1 MIALVSIAATV
12 SACTG
17 ALAAMFFK
25 IDPSPT
31 FVADVPLSVPGDDRP
46 KLLKLTFRHK
56 GRRALADYQA
66 RAVMVAQQ
74 ADAPG
79 AEAALVEYVAEIIEG
94 WVGLVDAEGRPLPY
108 TPENLA
114 LLLDNYPAAGAEIV
128 RFYNRQLGHARAGN

>member
-1 MIALVSIAATV
+1 
-12 SACTG
+12 
-17 ALAAMFFK
+17 
-25 IDPSPT
+25 
-31 FVADVPLSVPGDDRP
+31 
-46 KLLKLTFRHK
+46 
-56 GRRALADYQA
+56 
-66 RAVMVAQQ
+66 MVAQQ

-79 AEAALVEYVAEIIEG
+79 AEAALVDYVAEIIDA